1 MGSPLS
7 AAQPGAEHWHFQ
19 TQLFPP
25 WRLLGGVCLF
35 HPGGQEKALFDR
47 GKQSQ
52 LPTAVLLPPHTL
64 PLEKLVW
71 GASHHHCLSTSQL
84 HAASNT
90 D

>member
-25 WRLLGGVCLF
+25 RRLLGGVCLF